1 MVRMRRP
8 AALVTLVLL
17 AAACGGETVPQ
28 TSRSPVL
35 SPSDSTSASA
45 SEGPVSSPS
54 ATASASPSPSPATI
68 ELPSDAPTSYA
79 KPASAS
85 DVPLASL
92 VPPGAQVTNAW
103 RPSTA
108 AGGISQIAVAWTRG
122 GDPFA
127 AEHGFEVWQAFPDK
141 PAWRVVYAFT
151 DAAGSGVLG
160 LRFDAGDVTG
170 DGLPDLLSFED
181 VGGSGACGVWR
192 VVESTPGSAAQILRR
207 KTCDTQMRIVGGTL
221 RIRSAVYRTGDAH
234 CCPSAYRTTT
244 LRWNQTAWTVIARE
258 TTPA

>member
-1 MVRMRRP
+1 M
-8 AALVTLVLL
+8 
-17 AAACGGETVPQ
+17 
-28 TSRSPVL
+28 
-35 SPSDSTSASA
+35 
-45 SEGPVSSPS
+45 
-54 ATASASPSPSPATI
+54 I

-79 KPASAS
+79 RPASVG

-92 VPPGAQVTNAW
+92 VPPGAQVTSVW
-103 RPSTA
+103 RPSTP
-108 AGGISQIAVAWTRG
+108 AGGLSQIAVAWTRG

-151 DAAGSGVLG
+151 DAPGSGVLG
-160 LRFDAGDVTG
+160 VRFDAGDLTS

-207 KTCDTQMRIVGGTL
+207 KTCDTQMQIAGGTL

-244 LRWNQTAWTVIARE
+244 LGWSQTGWTVIARE
-258 TTPA
+258 TAPA

>member
-1 MVRMRRP
+1 MRRP

-28 TSRSPVL
+28 A
-35 SPSDSTSASA
+35 SPSTTLSSSDSASA
-45 SEGPVSSPS
+45 SASVGPGPSPS
-54 ATASASPSPSPATI
+54 ATASASPFPPPATI
-68 ELPSDAPTSYA
+68 ELPGDAPTTYA
-79 KPASAS
+79 RAASAT
-85 DVPLASL
+85 DVPLANL
-92 VPPGAQVTNAW
+92 VPPGAQVTSAW
-103 RPSTA
+103 RPTTA
-108 AGGISQIAVAWTRG
+108 VGGLSQIAVAWTRG

-127 AEHGFEVWQAFPDK
+127 AEHGFEVWQAFADR

-151 DAAGSGVLG
+151 DEAGSGVLG
-160 LRFDAGDVTG
+160 LRFDVGDLTG
-170 DGLPDLLSFED
+170 DAIPDLLSFED

-192 VVESTPGSAAQILRR
+192 VVESAPGFAVQILRR
-207 KTCDTQMRIVGGTL
+207 KTCDTQMQIAGGTL

-244 LRWNQTAWTVIARE
+244 LRWDQTAWTVIARE